1 MVGNGRGSSKK
12 LAKGRAARALLDKL
26 DDRVPHWEGN
36 NVKPPIAIKCMNID
50 NEAAIVEMATMLK
63 TTNKRNLIHA
73 NLVG

>member
-36 NVKPPIAIKCMNID
+36 EVKPPITRACFD
-50 NEAAIVEMATMLK
+50 NYVCVLHKKEAALGVINQIKATYK
-63 TTNKRNLIHA
+63 VNIP
-73 NLVG
+73 